1 MGTTKV
7 MLPLVQEVNAKHIKV
22 LFGSIYNR
30 YTKIQ
35 MENDNITNL
44 QHLMSRIK
52 QKTISGDIYS
62 MEIIE
67 VMTNETIANNFLNWF
82 SQNYTMLKYK
92 YAKYCKLQNYE
103 FDEDIFSDTYMKIY
117 DIIIKKGMKDTSEK
131 GFDNYTFKAFKNN
144 ILNEKNYSRNKKRD
158 RNITSDNI
166 NEIYEKYYNNTFDS
180 SRVKLM
186 GDLFND
192 FAILYI
198 MTKVE
203 DNFDSEHFYLYK
215 MKTLMPNMTFK
226 KLAETTNIKASR
238 LKVIEVQRWIKANIK
253 KEDVRKA
260 FFAIYGDLID

>member
-1 MGTTKV
+1 MD
-7 MLPLVQEVNAKHIKV
+7 II
-22 LFGSIYNR
+22 SITMNDAEIFLNY
-30 YTKIQ
+30 I
-35 MENDNITNL
+35 NDNYV
-44 QHLMSRIK
+44 K
-52 QKTISGDIYS
+52 
-62 MEIIE
+62 
-67 VMTNETIANNFLNWF
+67 
-82 SQNYTMLKYK
+82 LKWK
-92 YAKYCKLQNYE
+92 YYRFCQENQMDW
-103 FDEDIFSDTYMKIY
+103 DEDVYSDTIIRCY
-117 DIIIKKGMKDTSEK
+117 DIINRNGIKDKSPYGMESY
-131 GFDNYTFKAFKNN
+131 FFKAFKNN

-203 DNFDSEHFYLYK
+203 DNFDSEHFYLYRLK
-215 MKTLMPNMTFK
+215 SLMPNMTFK